1 MTNFLKYKDYL
12 ATINFSP
19 EDEVFYGN
27 IFGINDVVTFE
38 GTSVQEVKDAFYEA
52 VDDYLVTCKELKKT
66 PEKSYKGSF
75 NVRLPVTLHKE
86 AALVAAQKSI
96 TLNEFV
102 KAAISYAVKHDSDID
117 FA

>member
-27 IFGINDVVTFE
+27 IFGINDVIAFE
-38 GTSVQEVKDAFYEA
+38 GTSVHEVKDAFHEA
-52 VDDYLVTCKELKKT
+52 VDDYLATCKELNKT
-66 PEKSYKGSF
+66 PEKSYKGTF
-75 NVRLPVTLHKE
+75 NVRVPVNLHKE
-86 AALVAAQKSI
+86 AVFMAAQKSI

-102 KAAISYAVKHDSDID
+102 KAAISYAVKHQGEID
-117 FA
+117 FV

>member
-12 ATINFSP
+12 TTINFSP
-19 EDEVFYGN
+19 EDEVFYGS

-38 GTSVQEVKDAFYEA
+38 GTSVQEVKSAFYEA
-52 VDDYLVTCKELKKT
+52 VDDYLATCKELNKI
-66 PEKSYKGSF
+66 PEKSYKGTF
-75 NVRLPVTLHKE
+75 NVRVPVNLHKE

-102 KAAISYAVKHDSDID
+102 KAAISYAVKHEGDID

>member
-12 ATINFSP
+12 GTVNFST
-19 EDEVFYGN
+19 EDEVFFGR

-38 GTSVQEVKDAFYEA
+38 GTSVQEVKDAFQEA
-52 VDDYLVTCKELKKT
+52 VDDYLITCEELQKT
-66 PEKSYKGSF
+66 PDKSYKGSF
-75 NVRLPVTLHKE
+75 NVRVPVNLHKE
-86 AALVAAQKSI
+86 AAFVAAQKSI

-102 KAAISYAVKHDSDID
+102 KAAISYAVKNEGNID

>member
-19 EDEVFYGN
+19 EDEVLYGS
-27 IFGINDVVTFE
+27 IFGISDVVTFE
-38 GTSVQEVKDAFYEA
+38 GTSVEEVKNAFHEA
-52 VDDYLVTCKELKKT
+52 VDDYLDTCLELNKT
-66 PEKSYKGSF
+66 PEKSYRGTF
-75 NVRLPVTLHKE
+75 NVRVPVDLHKQ
-86 AALVAAQKSI
+86 AAFIAAQKSV

-102 KAAISYAVKHDSDID
+102 KAAINYAVKHEGDID